1 MFADAFQNGKA
12 GRFEDLSRGIYSYI
26 LHKVKFGW
34 DEKKAEENLQDH
46 GVAFDEAQ
54 EVFFDRNAIDVF
66 DSEHSTPQESRYN
79 IIGLS
84 SRRLLFVAYT
94 ELEDKMIWLISARK
108 AEAKYRKQYEKENP

>member
-1 MFADAFQNGKA
+1 M
-12 GRFEDLSRGIYSYI
+12 
-26 LHKVKFGW
+26 KFGW
-34 DEKKAEENLQDH
+34 DEKKAEENLRDH

-54 EVFFDRNAIDVF
+54 EVFVDRNAIDIF

-94 ELEDKMIWLISARK
+94 ELEDKTIWLISARK
-108 AEAKYRKQYEKENP
+108 AEAKYRKQYEKQNT